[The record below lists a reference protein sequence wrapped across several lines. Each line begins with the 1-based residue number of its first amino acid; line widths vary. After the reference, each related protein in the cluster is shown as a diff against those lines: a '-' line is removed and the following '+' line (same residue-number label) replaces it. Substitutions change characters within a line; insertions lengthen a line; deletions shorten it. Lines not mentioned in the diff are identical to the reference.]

1 MASNENITLDDIA
14 RAPGR
19 VNSLSADATR
29 QLSAQLEMARG
40 ALKARRIILFGEP
53 ALSGKL
59 VSAEPV
65 REREDQLLHV
75 AEAARRLGIAK
86 DTLYRNAD
94 EYPFTRRVR
103 PRCLR
108 FSEQGIADY
117 MRAKKAGSS
126 DASEDGTSMWR
137 NRRYE

>member
-14 RAPGR
+14 RAPWR
-19 VNSLSADATR
+19 VNSLSANATQ

-40 ALKARRIILFGEP
+40 ALKARRIV
-53 ALSGKL
+53 LSGDPAPSGKPM
-59 VSAEPV
+59 SAA
-65 REREDQLLHV
+65 EDRLLHV
-75 AEAARRLGIAK
+75 AEAAHRLGIAK

-94 EYPFTRRVR
+94 GYSFTVRVR

-108 FSEQGIADY
+108 FSEQGIAEY
-117 MRAKKAGSS
+117 MKAKKAGSDGTGS
-126 DASEDGTSMWR
+126 DASVDRTSMWR